1 MSIEEPAYTTSQK
14 EGLCEVRAYPSLI
27 AAEVTVSGE
36 REPALRAG
44 FNLLAGYIFG
54 SNVQKHTVAMT
65 APVLQAPQS
74 EKIAMTAPVIQQA
87 VADGWVVR
95 FIMPVRY
102 TLATLPK
109 PNNPRV
115 RLVNLPPVRVAVIRF
130 AGRGQ
135 AGDIEAR
142 TEGLEIYMRHHKL
155 NAIGPISMARYDPP
169 WTLWF
174 LRRNELMVPVG

>member
-14 EGLCEVRAYPSLI
+14 DGLCEVRAYPSLI

-65 APVLQAPQS
+65 APV
-74 EKIAMTAPVIQQA
+74 IQQA

-130 AGRGQ
+130 SGRGQ
-135 AGDIEAR
+135 AGDIKAR